1 MNFRRFFIS
10 RGFHFLFVKTYKLSR
25 KWISDFWRCSF
36 FFFFF
41 FLFLFI
47 VCADVRK
54 NTVSTRETMIWKY
67 EIWNHFLR
75 KNFFSKQRM
84 NFSPRFQEEIARNFL
99 LPRSLWTRYRI
110 FFSLFLSFRLS
121 RTLETA
127 TLFNYLFGRK
137 YSQDNLEERRIT
149 DVKF

>member
-1 MNFRRFFIS
+1 MDFRLLKMF
-10 RGFHFLFVKTYKLSR
+10 
-25 KWISDFWRCSF
+25 F

-84 NFSPRFQEEIARNFL
+84 NFSPISRRDSKKK
-99 LPRSLWTRYRI
+99 SLAI
-110 FFSLFLSFRLS
+110 FFFLDRCERVIELFFLSFFLS
-121 RTLETA
+121 VFLEFWKLP
-127 TLFNYLFGRK
+127 LFSTI
-137 YSQDNLEERRIT
+137 YSEKNIRRII
-149 DVKF
+149 